1 MIRILYVDD
10 NPDDREFISINLP
23 RISGEVR
30 VQSVA
35 TATDALTALST
46 GNHDCV
52 VSDLDMPGM
61 NGLELLRTLRDSGD
75 ETPFVFFSTHE
86 FEDLTNILLLA
97 GAQACETK
105 GIGRNQFVRL
115 LNTIRH
121 ATRLHCGPKQEKQ
134 SVEYEQND
142 SVKKLSLSTWT

>member
-10 NPDDREFISINLP
+10 NPDDREFVSINLP
-23 RISGEVR
+23 RISREIR

-35 TATDALTALST
+35 NASDAITALRA
-46 GNHDCV
+46 GDHDCV

-75 ETPFVFFSTHE
+75 DTPFVFFSTHE
-86 FEDLTNILLLA
+86 FEDLTDVMMLA

-105 GIGRNQFVRL
+105 GIGREQFVRL
-115 LNTIRH
+115 LNTIRK
-121 ATRLHCGPKQEKQ
+121 ATQLQTKPSKQNGRGGAGKENP
-134 SVEYEQND
+134 VENM
-142 SVKKLSLSTWT
+142 SLSTWT